1 MTEQTL
7 SAGSFFKTLID
18 LSLDFFSKIMHYV
31 FIWVFPDF
39 LAILYS
45 QHKKCLKQNVEFFP
59 LLFIPRGFANS
70 KKKLFFQIQFLCI
83 SEIFFEMT

>member
-7 SAGSFFKTLID
+7 SAGSFFKTLSD

-39 LAILYS
+39 LANCIVNI
-45 QHKKCLKQNVEFFP
+45 KNV
-59 LLFIPRGFANS
+59 
-70 KKKLFFQIQFLCI
+70 
-83 SEIFFEMT
+83 